1 MEKVIVVH
9 RRDTLR
15 ASKVLAERAR
25 NNPRIEFVWNSVV
38 TEIIGDNKVE
48 AVRVKNLKTG
58 EEQIIKTE
66 SVFVAIGHK
75 PNTEIFAGQ
84 LEMDE
89 EGYIKLFDGMMT
101 SVRGVFAAGDVH
113 DKKYRQAITAA
124 GFGCMA
130 AMEAIRFIE
139 SGELEKMYQVSTNI
153 SPSRT

>member
-1 MEKVIVVH
+1 
-9 RRDTLR
+9 RDTLR